1 MFYNCIDTIILE
13 QIDKEINT
21 AKIWFMLTSIL
32 RIDSYDAFST
42 IRPTETVMSNFMYPD
57 YKVIPSDRKK
67 VPNEQEVFEGAFV
80 IPVAF
85 GVYRMVG
92 GK

>member
-1 MFYNCIDTIILE
+1 
-13 QIDKEINT
+13 
-21 AKIWFMLTSIL
+21 MLTSIL

-67 VPNEQEVFEGAFV
+67 IPNDQEGFEGAFV
-80 IPVAF
+80 CISVP